1 MHLTSWIRSL
11 LGDINTEVEF
21 IPPGFASKLQVMD
34 VGINKPFKDWVRQA
48 VETFL
53 SQNDVDTKPSWQVVS
68 HWIANSWG
76 NIPAQMI
83 VNTWRHIGFFGG
95 VAPHPNLE
103 EEEMNESHDPLAL
116 VIPHVSAKE
125 DDEDHDMD
133 ASFEFQLH
141 HQRDNAWLF

>member
-1 MHLTSWIRSL
+1 MTSRL
-11 LGDINTEVEF
+11 PLDCKF
-21 IPPGFASKLQVMD
+21 M
-34 VGINKPFKDWVRQA
+34 
-48 VETFL
+48 
-53 SQNDVDTKPSWQVVS
+53 
-68 HWIANSWG
+68 G

-141 HQRDNAWLF
+141 HQRDNALLFQWQASE